1 MALSRVKT
9 WVAGDTLTAAD
20 LNAEFNNTLNNPIS
34 LISPTTGA
42 INFNLQAHTNFV
54 IQNLTS
60 DPAVATTGRLYLNT
74 ANKQMSV
81 DDGTIIRVMPTV
93 SATASLPGSLVTVSS
108 SESQKYQILGM
119 GTSGQ
124 ILTVTSSSMAP
135 AWAAPSASGSLSGFG
150 STGTAAYYTNT
161 SSGTL
166 AGEATVL
173 YATAFGFATGG
184 TAAANTTAMNSAI
197 AAFNAST
204 HGATLILPNGS
215 FNINACNAF
224 TKGGVVSG
232 GGMAGSSAGG
242 TRLVTTANPLFSVTG
257 DDGVTFRGIYVSGA
271 TVAIS
276 FSPSSA
282 NVNVG
287 SRVVDCQFFSCATC
301 LSLTDVQTMSIS
313 RCKFDTHTTAA
324 ISISTPVSLDSADIA
339 IYDNLFYATG
349 GASIKWV
356 SGGGINMWGNRFLAS
371 GAGISHFNFV
381 PTSSTNTSDILI
393 THNQIEGATDYGIY
407 LSATSGGTI
416 SNICITGNEL
426 AGPTTPILLNSSNIE
441 GVVVSGN
448 VLAAGPA
455 ATTYLKIQGAEA
467 VAVSANLFRGNGG
480 ANVAIAIT
488 SSAGRVEV
496 GTNGFSAIGRS
507 ITSLNS
513 SAYIYGLP
521 QMTCTQAQTSTGLV
535 LFAASGSHIFLTDA
549 APSTG
554 VLMNVTTS
562 AGGGAPCYM
571 VVSSWWV
578 V

>member
-74 ANKQMSV
+74 ATKQMSV

-93 SATASLPGSLVTVSS
+93 SATASIPGALVTVSS
-108 SESQKYQILGM
+108 SEAQKYQLITP

-124 ILTVTSSSMAP
+124 VLTLTSSGMP
-135 AWAAPSASGSLSGFG
+135 AVWAAPSASGTLSGFG
-150 STGTAAYYTNT
+150 STGTATYYTST

-173 YATAFGFATGG
+173 YATAFGLATGG

-224 TKGGVVSG
+224 TKGGVVQG

-242 TRLVTTANPLFSVTG
+242 TRFVTTANPLFSVTG
-257 DDGVTFRGIYVSGA
+257 DDGITFRGVYISGA

-276 FSPSSA
+276 FNPSSA
-282 NVNVG
+282 NVNVW
-287 SRVVDCQFFSCATC
+287 SRILDCHFNACATC
-301 LSLTDVQTMSIS
+301 LSLTDVQSMTIA
-313 RCKFDTHTTAA
+313 RCKFDAFTTAA
-324 ISISTPVSLDSADIA
+324 ISITTPVALDSADIT
-339 IYDNLFYATG
+339 IYDNQFYATG
-349 GASIKWV
+349 GSSIKWV
-356 SGGGINMWGNRFLAS
+356 SGGGVNMYGNRFLAS
-371 GAGISHFNFV
+371 GAGITHFNFV
-381 PTSSTNTSDILI
+381 PTSSTDTSDMMI

-407 LSATSGGTI
+407 FSATSGGTI

-426 AGPTTPILLNSSNIE
+426 AGATTPIYLNSSNIQ
-441 GVVVSGN
+441 GVVLSGN
-448 VLAAGPA
+448 VIAAGPA
-455 ATTYLKIQGAEA
+455 GTTYLKIQGADQ

-480 ANVAIAIT
+480 ANVAIAVT

-496 GTNGFSAIGRS
+496 GTNAYASIGRS

-513 SAYIYGLP
+513 STYIYGLP

-535 LFAASGSHIFLTDA
+535 LFAAAGSHIFLSDA
-549 APSTG
+549 IPSTG
-554 VLMNVTTS
+554 VMMNVTTS

-571 VVSSWWV
+571 IVSSWWV
-578 V
+578 A